1 MMDRHE
7 KYLFLVL
14 TYLLFPVHPTFGMM
28 RVLSEARQAQSTG
41 QSKEARREYDMQNDI
56 RP

>member
-14 TYLLFPVHPTFGMM
+14 TYFLFPVHPTFGMM
-28 RVLSEARQAQSTG
+28 HVLSEARQAQSTG
-41 QSKEARREYDMQNDI
+41 QSKEAHREYDMQNDI